1 MSPSPQDAPSPA
13 STPNT
18 ASGDV
23 EPREAEHRE
32 AETAQA
38 PAAAGD
44 EVRPGTG
51 FGVDETTLEPTAQD
65 LRVLTR
71 MLGRPVRDVV
81 EIPARCVCGNPL
93 VAATAPRLS
102 GGSPFPTVFYLAHPG
117 ATQATSRLEAAG
129 VMAQMTERLGRD
141 ERLAAAYRAA
151 HEDYLARRARIGRLA
166 GTGEVP
172 EIEGISAGGMPVR
185 VKCLH
190 ALLGHTLAVGTGI
203 NPLGDE
209 TLEAVEPSWSQHRCA
224 CDPAWRDQD

>member
-23 EPREAEHRE
+23 EPREAE
-32 AETAQA
+32 TAQA

-51 FGVDETTLEPTAQD
+51 FGVDETALEPTAQD

-209 TLEAVEPSWSQHRCA
+209 TLEAVEPSWSPHRCA